1 MLTKLIST
9 TLPLALCICT
19 IAGVQLLGDSSAQA
33 QRIRGNVYLV
43 QKKLPKRATAKSLAR
58 FGRANH
64 RKVLQEIKAG
74 PIKERYWPAEMI
86 VKFNR
91 PPGDREFE
99 VAFFD
104 VESGSPRF
112 LRTMTTFIN
121 DPRETTFV
129 QKIKL
134 PRSKFKANQ
143 RYELVVRVKRQEAGR
158 VKFGLAGEQIQ
169 HSGTVDF
176 SDEDTK

>member
-1 MLTKLIST
+1 MSA
-9 TLPLALCICT
+9 TLPIALCLFAT
-19 IAGVQLLGDSSAQA
+19 AGSQLLGNATAQA

-43 QKKLPKRATAKSLAR
+43 QKKLPKKTTAQGLAR

-64 RKVLQEIKAG
+64 RKVLQEVNYG
-74 PIKERYWPAEMI
+74 PIEERYWPIEMI

-99 VAFFD
+99 VAFYD
-104 VESGSPRF
+104 IEEGVPRF
-112 LRTMTTFIN
+112 LRSMTTFIN
-121 DPRETTFV
+121 NPRETTFV
-129 QKIKL
+129 QKVKL
-134 PRSKFKANQ
+134 PRQKFKANR

-158 VKFGLAGEQIQ
+158 VKFGLAGERVR

-176 SDEDTK
+176 SDDETK